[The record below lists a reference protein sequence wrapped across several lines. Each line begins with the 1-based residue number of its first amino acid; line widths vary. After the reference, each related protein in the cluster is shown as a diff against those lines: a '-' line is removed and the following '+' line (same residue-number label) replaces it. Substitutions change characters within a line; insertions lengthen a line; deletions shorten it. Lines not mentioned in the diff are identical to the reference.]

1 MAILA
6 FISAPFL
13 TLCYGIGMIVTHIK
27 SYSVYEGVRYTHSY
41 YISQFE
47 ECKKD
52 FFTCLIATILLYGI
66 PLIAFF
72 TEGWRP
78 SFMIR
83 NKFREEYT
91 IDDSLNFSEAPKSM
105 IESEMRNQ
113 LTQMKDSH
121 IENVK
126 DLPEGVF
133 NLLKNDLIYIFDCKE
148 DEILNMSSSR
158 LSYYVLHLT
167 AAYCGKVFSSALEN
181 GYFLDF
187 QDENKNRE
195 CKFLHTMIG
204 ILNKIHPNEFN
215 LYYIPDKTPSGSD
228 ADRGICKWEA
238 FMNGKQRKES
248 GRLR

>member
-1 MAILA
+1 MAV
-6 FISAPFL
+6 FIIISSPFF
-13 TLCYGIGMIVTHIK
+13 TLGYGIGMIVTRIK
-27 SYSVYEGVRYTHSY
+27 SYSVYEGVRYAHSY
-41 YISQFE
+41 YINQFE
-47 ECKKD
+47 ECKKY
-52 FFTCLIATILLYGI
+52 FFTWLILTISLYGV
-66 PLIAFF
+66 LLCGFYAM
-72 TEGWRP
+72 GWRP

-83 NKFREEYT
+83 NKFREEYM

-105 IESEMRNQ
+105 IESELRNQ
-113 LTQMKDSH
+113 LTQMKDLH
-121 IENVK
+121 VENVR

-181 GYFLDF
+181 GYVLDF

-204 ILNKIHPNEFN
+204 ILDKIHPNEFN
-215 LYYIPDKTPSGSD
+215 LYYIPDKTPTGSD

-238 FMNGKQRKES
+238 FMNGKQRKGS